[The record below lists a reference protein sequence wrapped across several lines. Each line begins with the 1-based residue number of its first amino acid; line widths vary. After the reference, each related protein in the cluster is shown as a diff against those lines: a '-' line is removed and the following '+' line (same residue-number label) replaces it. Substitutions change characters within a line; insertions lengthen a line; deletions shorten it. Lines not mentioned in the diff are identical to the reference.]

1 MIVNDKLVQLISMS
15 ILIISGITLLITDNI
30 EMNRK
35 GKSYSNALRKALWN
49 LPIERISIL
58 TIYKYKILLASLM
71 ISSSLVFIAS
81 RRIIP
86 INALKLGIVVFIVFT
101 IFCFILAIVCDY
113 IVSYYQED
121 SIKEKVSNNNN
132 ENENNENNKNENE
145 NKESNESY
153 KWSLRKRN
161 DNDNNDDNDDKRLP
175 VTLITGFLGS
185 GKTTLI
191 NEILNNT
198 IGMKILVI
206 ENEIGKE
213 GIDHELLVQQ
223 TAKEE
228 VILLNNG
235 CVCCSV
241 RKDILTT
248 FQGLFKNEA
257 FSRLDWVIIE
267 TTGLANPAPL
277 IQTLYM
283 DNDCKQHLRLDS
295 VLTMVDSKHVN
306 EHLDSK
312 DKGAHGGLSEAIL
325 QLSYADRIIL
335 NKIDLITKDQ
345 LDILAEKVSA
355 FNPSANIIACERS
368 KVPIEKILNLRAFD
382 ATRNKALLETNYDKP
397 SFIKIDSDGK
407 IITKKKRQNLN
418 EHVKDSNIIQT
429 VSLTTEKPLNL
440 DKFNNFI
447 ADVLRTHGEQL
458 YRLKGILSMSG
469 FDNQFVAQGV
479 HMVFDGSLGPVWTSN
494 DNRKST
500 LVLIGRK
507 LDKTDLQTK
516 FMECITLN

>member
-1 MIVNDKLVQLISMS
+1 MKMIVNDKLVQLISMS

-49 LPIERISIL
+49 LPLERISIL

-86 INALKLGIVVFIVFT
+86 MNALKLGIVVFIIFT

-121 SIKEKVSNNNN
+121 TIKEKVNNNN
-132 ENENNENNKNENE
+132 NE

-161 DNDNNDDNDDKRLP
+161 DNDNNNDNNDDKRLP

-223 TAKEE
+223 TEKEE

-295 VLTMVDSKHVN
+295 VLTCLLYTSP
-306 EHLDSK
+306 SPR
-312 DKGAHGGLSEAIL
+312 
-325 QLSYADRIIL
+325 DR
-335 NKIDLITKDQ
+335 TRSRMPS
-345 LDILAEKVSA
+345 SA
-355 FNPSANIIACERS
+355 
-368 KVPIEKILNLRAFD
+368 
-382 ATRNKALLETNYDKP
+382 
-397 SFIKIDSDGK
+397 
-407 IITKKKRQNLN
+407 
-418 EHVKDSNIIQT
+418 
-429 VSLTTEKPLNL
+429 
-440 DKFNNFI
+440 
-447 ADVLRTHGEQL
+447 
-458 YRLKGILSMSG
+458 
-469 FDNQFVAQGV
+469 
-479 HMVFDGSLGPVWTSN
+479 
-494 DNRKST
+494 
-500 LVLIGRK
+500 
-507 LDKTDLQTK
+507 
-516 FMECITLN
+516 

>member
-1 MIVNDKLVQLISMS
+1 MKMIVNDKLVQLISMS

-35 GKSYSNALRKALWN
+35 GKSYSNALRKALWS

-86 INALKLGIVVFIVFT
+86 MNALKLGIVVFLVFT
-101 IFCFILAIVCDY
+101 IFCYILAIVCDY
-113 IVSYYQED
+113 IVSYYQDD
-121 SIKEKVSNNNN
+121 SIKEKDNNND
-132 ENENNENNKNENE
+132 NK

-153 KWSLRKRN
+153 KWSLRKRK
-161 DNDNNDDNDDKRLP
+161 DNDNNNDDDKRLP

-223 TAKEE
+223 TEKEE

-355 FNPSANIIACERS
+355 FNPSASIIACERS

-407 IITKKKRQNLN
+407 IITKKKKPNLN

-447 ADVLRTHGEQL
+447 ADVLRAHGEQL

-479 HMVFDGSLGPVWTSN
+479 HMVFDGSLGPVWTSH
-494 DNRKST
+494 DKRKST

-507 LDKTDLQTK
+507 LDKTDLETK